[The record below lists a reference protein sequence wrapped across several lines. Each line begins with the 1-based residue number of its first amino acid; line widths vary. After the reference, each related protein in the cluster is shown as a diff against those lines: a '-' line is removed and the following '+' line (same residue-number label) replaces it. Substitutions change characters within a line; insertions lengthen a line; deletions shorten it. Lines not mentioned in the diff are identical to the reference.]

1 MTGVRDAAGSYLAL
15 RRALGFKLAGHGPLL
30 DSLAG
35 YLESA
40 GLETVTADAALAWA
54 MLPQQAQPA
63 RWKARLGV
71 ARGFARYLAASDP
84 EAEVPAAGLLEA
96 RRNRHA
102 PYIFT
107 GQEISALI
115 TAAGQHRWHLPAVTY
130 PALFGLIAATG
141 MRLSEATGLDDA
153 DADLD
158 AGMVTIR
165 DSKFGKS
172 RRIPLH
178 PTAVTAL
185 RHYLDRRQR
194 LVASLGEPA
203 LFASAAGT
211 RIIGTNARAEFRRI
225 TALTGTGAATG
236 ACPRIHDLRHTFAV
250 RTLAGWY
257 RDGADAAA
265 LMPLLSAYLGHVSPV
280 STYWYLQAVPE
291 LLALAAQRLET
302 MPEAAS

>member
-203 LFASAAGT
+203 LFAT
-211 RIIGTNARAEFRRI
+211 
-225 TALTGTGAATG
+225 
-236 ACPRIHDLRHTFAV
+236 
-250 RTLAGWY
+250 
-257 RDGADAAA
+257 
-265 LMPLLSAYLGHVSPV
+265 
-280 STYWYLQAVPE
+280 
-291 LLALAAQRLET
+291 
-302 MPEAAS
+302 